1 MNLREYLKENRLITD
16 GAMGTYFDSKKQS
29 ELTAEVGN
37 VEAPELVKKIHKEYI
52 RAGAR
57 LLRTNTFEL
66 AEEFFGTREK
76 KAECIIRA
84 CAIARKAVEECREE
98 GILLDSEP
106 VFIGADIGP
115 VNFDYQSAKEEIL
128 KDYLWITDCFLK
140 ENVDCFVFETQAEFG
155 LLSEVTSYIK
165 SKGDIFILV
174 QFSFDKTGYT
184 KAGLSIPSMV
194 RTMEREK
201 TVDAYGFNCGMSS
214 AHLYRILSTTAFEG
228 NKYISALPNASY
240 TSMNRGKIVYSNNVP
255 YFADMMEKLDDIGI
269 RIMGG
274 CCGTTPN
281 YIRSLADRLKDR
293 PLRRLQT
300 FLSDSRER
308 SVEQKENP
316 LMAKLN
322 RGEKV
327 IMVEL
332 DPPFGENADKVLE
345 GASFLKGKGTD
356 VITLSDSP
364 LGRARMDSALLA
376 VKVFHETG
384 MPVMPHIS
392 CRDKNIIALRGL
404 LLGLA
409 MNDIHNLLIVT
420 GDPVQKGDGVKQVF
434 EYNSIRFM
442 KYIKTM
448 NEDIFAEHPFFYGG
462 ALNYNGVNKE
472 AIAVRMKSK
481 MESGVSCFLTQPVY
495 SDEDIERITYL
506 QNVTGAK
513 IIAGIMPLVS
523 HKNAVFIQNEMP
535 GIHISD
541 EIMDRYVPNLS
552 REEYE
557 DIAVEV
563 SVDIIKKLEDIAA
576 GYYFMTP
583 FNRYVLIQRIINR
596 IFTQ

>member
-1 MNLREYLKENRLITD
+1 MNLQEYLKENRLITD
-16 GAMGTYFDSKKQS
+16 GAMGTFFDSRKQS
-29 ELTAEVGN
+29 ELTAEMGN
-37 VEAPELVKKIHKEYI
+37 KKAPKLVKEIHKEYI
-52 RAGAR
+52 KAGAR
-57 LLRTNTFEL
+57 LLRTNTFDMAGEP
-66 AEEFFGTREK
+66 FDTREK
-76 KAECIIRA
+76 TQECIRLA
-84 CAIARKAVEECREE
+84 CSIARKAVEECREE
-98 GILLDSEP
+98 GILDDSEP

-115 VNFDYQSAKEEIL
+115 VNYDYQCAKDDIL
-128 KDYLWITDCFLK
+128 NRYLWITDCFLK

-155 LLSEVTSYIK
+155 ILGEITSYIK
-165 SKGDIFILV
+165 ARDDIFILV

-194 RTMEREK
+194 RAMERQQ
-201 TVDAYGFNCGMSS
+201 TIDGYGFNCGMSS
-214 AHLYRILSTTAFEG
+214 SHLSRILNKTAFEG

-240 TSMNRGKIVYSNNVP
+240 TSMSRGKIVYSNNVP
-255 YFADMMEKLDDIGI
+255 YFADMMEKLDSIGI
-269 RIMGG
+269 RILGG

-281 YIRSLADRLKDR
+281 YIRSLSERLKNR
-293 PLRRLQT
+293 PLRQIQT
-300 FLSDSRER
+300 IPADRGKSNIL
-308 SVEQKENP
+308 QKENP
-316 LMAKLN
+316 LLAKLN
-322 RGEKV
+322 RGEKI

-345 GASFLKGKGTD
+345 GAAFLKGKGTD

-376 VKVFHETG
+376 VKVLKETG

-404 LLGLA
+404 LLGLS
-409 MNDIHNLLIVT
+409 MNGLDNILIVT

-434 EYNSIRFM
+434 EYNSIRLM
-442 KYIKTM
+442 NYVKTM
-448 NEDIFAEHPFFYGG
+448 NEDVFAGHPFFYGG
-462 ALNYNGVNKE
+462 ALNYSGVNKE
-472 AIAVRMKSK
+472 AVVARMKSK
-481 MESGVSCFLTQPVY
+481 IEAGVSCFLTQPVY

-506 QNVTGAK
+506 RNETGAK

-541 EIMDRYVPNLS
+541 EIMNRYAQDLS

-563 SVDIIKKLEDIAA
+563 SEDIIKKLDGVAA

-583 FNRYVLIQRIINR
+583 FNRYALIQRIINR
-596 IFTQ
+596 ITVQ